1 MAEVAAVDRADVTPF
16 LGGGGGGGF
25 RFRLGTRSGRG
36 GSGIGLKP
44 NWRIEGSGDSGVAE
58 AGQRVLADRFQTPR
72 PLHLDLLS

>member
-16 LGGGGGGGF
+16 LGGRGGF

-44 NWRIEGSGDSGVAE
+44 NWRVEGSGDSGVAE
-58 AGQRVLADRFQTPR
+58 AGQRMLADRFKTPR
-72 PLHLDLLS
+72 PLHLDLLT